1 MSAMFIS
8 NYYDDIT
15 YNILLKTLTDNEQ
28 KYIEEN
34 IEQLETFLYK
44 RWTTIINALPHNY
57 YNQYYSQTNSKD
69 RNAWFQRYL
78 DYPSK
83 NILDMPEV
91 L

>member
-1 MSAMFIS
+1 MFIS

-15 YNILLKTLTDNEQ
+15 YNMLLKTLTDTEQ

-69 RNAWFQRYL
+69 RNDWFQRYL
-78 DYPSK
+78 DYPTK

>member
-15 YNILLKTLTDNEQ
+15 YNMLVKTLTDNEQ

-69 RNAWFQRYL
+69 RNSWFQRYL

>member
-15 YNILLKTLTDNEQ
+15 YNMLVKTLTDNEQ

-69 RNAWFQRYL
+69 RNDWFQRYL
-78 DYPSK
+78 DYPTK

>member
-1 MSAMFIS
+1 MFIS

>member
-15 YNILLKTLTDNEQ
+15 YNMLLKTLTDTEQ

-69 RNAWFQRYL
+69 RNDWFQRYL
-78 DYPSK
+78 DYPTK

>member
-15 YNILLKTLTDNEQ
+15 YNMLLKTLTDTEQ

-69 RNAWFQRYL
+69 RNSWFQRYL

>member
-1 MSAMFIS
+1 MFIS

-15 YNILLKTLTDNEQ
+15 YNMLLKTLTDTEQ

-69 RNAWFQRYL
+69 RNSWFQRYL